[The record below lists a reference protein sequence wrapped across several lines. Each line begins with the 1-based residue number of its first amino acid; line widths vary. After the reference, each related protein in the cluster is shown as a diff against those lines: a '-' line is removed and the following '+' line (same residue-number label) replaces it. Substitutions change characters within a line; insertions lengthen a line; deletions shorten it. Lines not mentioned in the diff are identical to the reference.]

1 MALNN
6 TQVKNAKPDV
16 RPYKLADGEG
26 MFLAVQPNGG
36 KYWRL
41 KYRHGGKE
49 RLLALGTYP
58 ALSIVDARK
67 RRESARDL
75 LRAGVDPGRAKKEKK
90 ELDLLNGEQTFEV
103 VARQWHEVKRT
114 GWEANTARDKLYR
127 LEKDVFPHIGALP
140 IASLKPRDILTVLR
154 KIEAR
159 GALELTRRMKQTL
172 GQVFRYAVAEGRAE
186 SDPTRD
192 LKDALRPIVHGHF
205 AAIDT
210 KELPEFMQAL
220 ERNEARL
227 FMQTR
232 IALRL
237 MLLTFVRTS
246 ELIEAEWTEF
256 DLDDAHWEV
265 PKERMKMRRP
275 HLVPLSKQAVAAL
288 TELRGLTGGNRYLFP
303 NQRDHEKPMSNGA
316 ILMALR
322 RMGYK
327 SRMTGHGFRAL
338 AMSTIKEKLGY
349 RHEAIDLQLAHAKE
363 NKVQAAYDR
372 AQFIEERTKMMQH
385 WADYLDAVASGGNV
399 IAARFGKAA

>member
-6 TQVKNAKPDV
+6 TQVKNAKPEA

-26 MFLAVQPNGG
+26 MYLHVQPNGG

-49 RLLALGTYP
+49 KVLAIGTYP

-67 RRESARDL
+67 RREKARDL
-75 LRAGVDPGRAKKEKK
+75 LREGIDPSRAKKTEK
-90 ELDLLNGEQTFEV
+90 ELDRLNSEQTFEA
-103 VARQWHEVKRT
+103 VARQWHEVKQS
-114 GWEANTARDKLYR
+114 GWDASTAKDKLLR
-127 LEKDVFPHIGALP
+127 LEKDVFPHIGAIP
-140 IASLKPRDILTVLR
+140 IATLKPRDILAVLR
-154 KIEAR
+154 KIEKR
-159 GALELTRRMKQTL
+159 GALELTRRMKQTI

-192 LKDALRPIVHGHF
+192 LKDALRPIEHGHF
-205 AAIDT
+205 AAIEVN
-210 KELPEFMQAL
+210 ELPEFLEAL

-237 MLLTFVRTS
+237 MMLTFVRTS
-246 ELIEAEWTEF
+246 ELIEAEWKEF
-256 DLDDAHWEV
+256 DLEAARWEI
-265 PKERMKMRRP
+265 PKERMKMKRP
-275 HLVPLSKQAVAAL
+275 HLVPLSKQAIAAL
-288 TELRGLTGGNRYLFP
+288 TELKELTGGNRYLFI

-327 SRMTGHGFRAL
+327 GRMTGHGFRAL

-372 AQFIEERTKMMQH
+372 AKFIEERIKMMQH
-385 WADYLDAVASGGNV
+385 WADYLDAVAAGGNV
-399 IAARFGKAA
+399 IAGRFGRAA

>member
-6 TQVKNAKPDV
+6 TQVKNAKPDS

-26 MFLAVQPNGG
+26 MFLLVNPNGG

-41 KYRHGGKE
+41 KYRYGGKE
-49 RLLALGTYP
+49 KSLALGTYP

-67 RRESARDL
+67 KRESARDL
-75 LRAGVDPGRAKKEKK
+75 LRAGVDPGRDKKEKK
-90 ELDLLNGEQTFEV
+90 ELALLNAEQTFEV
-103 VARQWHEVKRT
+103 VAREWHEVKRD
-114 GWEANTARDKLYR
+114 GWEANTAKDKLYR
-127 LEKDVFPHIGALP
+127 LEKDVFPHMGALP
-140 IASLKPRDILTVLR
+140 IASIKPRDVLAVLR
-154 KIEAR
+154 KIEKR
-159 GALELTRRMKQTL
+159 GALELTRRMKQTI

-192 LKDALRPIVHGHF
+192 LKDALRPIEHGHF
-205 AAIDT
+205 AAIEVN
-210 KELPEFMQAL
+210 ELPEFLEAL

-237 MLLTFVRTS
+237 MMMTFVRTS
-246 ELIEAEWTEF
+246 ELIEAEWKEF
-256 DLDDAHWEV
+256 DLEAARWEI
-265 PKERMKMRRP
+265 PKERMKMKRP
-275 HLVPLSKQAVAAL
+275 HLVPLSRQAIQAL
-288 TELRGLTGGNRYLFP
+288 SELRTLTGGNRYLFP

-327 SRMTGHGFRAL
+327 GRMTGHGFRAL

-349 RHEAIDLQLAHAKE
+349 RHEVIDLQLAHAKE

-372 AQFIEERTKMMQH
+372 AQFIDDRTKMMQH
-385 WADYLDAVASGGNV
+385 WADYLDALATGTNV
-399 IAARFGKAA
+399 IAARFGRAA